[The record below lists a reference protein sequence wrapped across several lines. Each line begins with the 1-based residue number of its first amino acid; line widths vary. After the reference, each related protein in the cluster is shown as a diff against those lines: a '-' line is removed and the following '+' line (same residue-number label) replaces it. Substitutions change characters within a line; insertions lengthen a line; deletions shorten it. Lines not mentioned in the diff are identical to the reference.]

1 MGTTDFRHTSAA
13 ETAAALDSEADIR
26 VKDLRAAIAN
36 AMERIASLEHDRDE
50 LEQLLKVF
58 NEQMDA
64 AKLYGPG
71 LMSEQ

>member
-36 AMERIASLEHDRDE
+36 AMERIASLEKDRE
-50 LEQLLKVF
+50 GLEQLFKAF

-64 AKLYGPG
+64 ANLHGPRT
-71 LMSEQ
+71 SHEQ

>member
-26 VKDLRAAIAN
+26 VKDLRAALAN

-50 LEQLLKVF
+50 LEQLLKAF

-64 AKLYGPG
+64 AKLYDLG
-71 LMSEQ
+71 LTSEQ